1 MEGKIL
7 AENLELGKSIKLG
20 KNVIIQGKDIRIED
34 NTSVGNGTIIQAQKI
49 TIGFGSTIEENCRIR
64 KVSGQMEEF
73 TLGDNC
79 FVGHDS
85 KIAVPVFKTGDYVS
99 LNNHLFVNGVKPCVI
114 GHNVWIG
121 QNCILNSRDDLTI
134 GNGVGIGTYS
144 CVWTHGAH
152 GELLEGCTI
161 YKVAPVTIEDDVWIV
176 GSYNVISPGVRLGKK
191 SVILTGSVVTKDVA
205 PCSCVGGN
213 PARDLTDKLRPY
225 KELTIDEKY
234 AMMRRFMEEFVCSK
248 EGMIRTENGW
258 RVGKGK
264 NEYEIVFLERVD
276 DKSQQKDT
284 VRIIFTKKN
293 MTEGSYRNTTIFDLS
308 TKTYTKTRTFAEIA
322 VIKSLLYAKARFV
335 PQTRS

>member
-1 MEGKIL
+1 MKGKVL
-7 AENLELGKSIKLG
+7 AENLKLGKSVKLG
-20 KNVIIQGKDIRIED
+20 ENIIIQGKDVRIED

-49 TIGFGSTIEENCRIR
+49 AIGFGSTIEENCRIR

-85 KIAVPVFKTGDYVS
+85 KIAVPVFRTGDYVS
-99 LNNHLFVNGVKPCVI
+99 LNNHLFVNGVKPCIV

-191 SVILTGSVVTKDVA
+191 SVVLTGSVVTKDVA

-248 EGMIRTENGW
+248 EGMMRTENGW

-276 DKSQQKDT
+276 DESQQKDT

-322 VIKSLLYAKARFV
+322 IIKSLLYAKARFV
-335 PQTRS
+335 PQSRS